1 MPSVAE
7 RAELYPERR
16 PQIGSTI
23 LYNAEFPWYVIRL
36 RSNFEKGAT
45 AYLKEKGYSAFLPS
59 YRALRKW
66 SDRVKEVE
74 VPLFPGYTFCRFDP
88 HYKLPILMCPGVIS
102 ILESAD
108 GPIPVPE
115 KEIAAVKAMLE
126 SGIRFGACPFLQQGQ
141 PVIVERGP
149 LKGTEGVVVRT
160 KGAYRLVVS
169 VFLLQRS
176 ISAEIDRDS
185 VRALPTVTTPV
196 GLRLSPAHA

>member
-1 MPSVAE
+1 
-7 RAELYPERR
+7 L
-16 PQIGSTI
+16 
-23 LYNAEFPWYVIRL
+23 NDAEFPWYVIRL

-45 AYLKEKGYSAFLPS
+45 ASLKDKGYSAFLPS
-59 YRALRKW
+59 YRTRRKW
-66 SDRVKEVE
+66 SDRIKEVE

-88 HYKLPILMCPGVIS
+88 RCKLPILMCPGVIS

-115 KEIAAVKAMLE
+115 QEIAAVQAMLN
-126 SGIRFGACPFLQQGQ
+126 SGLPFGACPFLQEGQ
-141 PVIVERGP
+141 PVMVERGP

-176 ISAEIDRDS
+176 IWAEIDRDA
-185 VRALPTVTTPV
+185 VRVLPSAATPV
-196 GLRLSPAHA
+196 GLRLSPVHA